1 MKDVGVNAPP
11 NPQAEPLIRN
21 GLRSRILFPADAT
34 YTSRV
39 DSYWCNNA
47 KLRPSCIVQPHSA
60 QEVSKAVAA
69 LAKANQPFAVRAGGH
84 SNWAGSNNIAGG
96 VTIDLGL
103 LNSTQYDD
111 TDQTAHIEPGAKWKD
126 VYAELEKHGRTVAG
140 AREAEVGVGGFL
152 LGGGSSF
159 YAACY
164 GWACD
169 SVIAY
174 EIVLADGSIIT
185 AEAGGEHTDLFRA
198 LKGGGN
204 NFGIVTRFTM
214 RTLPSGPIWG
224 GLALH
229 PLEVVS
235 AGVGALVDFTANN
248 ASDPYTN
255 MQFVVGHQP
264 RFGGGVGITIANNMA
279 GIEKPPLLEKILAL
293 PEIMNNYK
301 TTTLQ
306 EVLTYSSL
314 PPNYYN
320 IWFTLTVKNDE
331 SILLKAAE
339 LHNEM
344 AKELQAGIPDQDFTS
359 HVSLQ
364 PVPRLFVQQSHSTNS
379 IGNVLGLEQNTR
391 DAILIQASASVR
403 TAELE
408 AWARPKVRAL
418 VDQVRT
424 FASNIEGGVMPWV
437 YLNYAHSSQKVL
449 QSYGPE
455 NVRRIRE
462 AASKY
467 DPEGVFQRLCPGG
480 FKISAVDD

>member
-1 MKDVGVNAPP
+1 MAGVDSLP
-11 NPQAEPLIRN
+11 NPQAEWLAQS
-21 GLRSRILFPADAT
+21 GLESRVLFPADAAYAT
-34 YTSRV
+34 RI
-39 DSYWCNNA
+39 DSYWCNSA

-60 QEVSKAVAA
+60 YEVSRAVTA
-69 LAKANQPFAVRAGGH
+69 LAKTNQPFAVRAGGH
-84 SNWAGSNNIAGG
+84 TNWAGSNNIADG

-111 TDQTAHIEPGAKWKD
+111 TNQTAHLGPGGKWKD
-126 VYAELEKHGRTVAG
+126 VYAELERHGRTVSG
-140 AREAEVGVGGFL
+140 GREAEVGVGGFL
-152 LGGGSSF
+152 LGGGNTF
-159 YAACY
+159 YTSRY

-169 SVIAY
+169 NVVAY

-185 AEAGGEHTDLFRA
+185 AEAGGRHTDLFRA

-214 RTLPSGPIWG
+214 RTIPSGPIWG

-229 PLEVVS
+229 PLDAVP
-235 AGVGALVDFTANN
+235 AGVDALVDFTTNN

-264 RFGGGVGITIANNMA
+264 RFGGGVGITIANNMLA
-279 GIEKPPLLEKILAL
+279 VEKPPLLQKSLAL

-320 IWFTLTVKNDE
+320 IWFTLTIKNDA
-331 SILLKAAE
+331 SIVRKAAA

-359 HVSLQ
+359 HVSFQ
-364 PVPRLFVQQSHSTNS
+364 PVPRLFVQQSHAANS
-379 IGNVLGLEQNTR
+379 SGNVLGLEQNTY

-408 AWARPKVRAL
+408 AWARPKVCAL
-418 VDQVRT
+418 VDEVRT
-424 FASNIEGGVMPWV
+424 FASSIEGGAVPWV
-437 YLNYAHSSQKVL
+437 YLNYAHSGQEVL

-455 NVRRIRE
+455 NVGRIRE
-462 AASKY
+462 AALKY

-480 FKISAVDD
+480 FKISAVKD